1 VLEFP
6 TAALVILTPLL
17 ICKCYVMRKF
27 GLMRE
32 TGMAKQALTS
42 TIDAGEVAKF
52 TALAEQWWDPKGK
65 FAVLHKFNPVRIAYI
80 KAQICAH
87 FSRDPLS
94 LRPFEGLRILDI
106 GCGGG
111 LLSEPI
117 ARLGASVVG
126 VDPAEKNIRTAQVHA
141 EAQGLQIDFR
151 VATAEELAAAG
162 EKFDV
167 ILNMEVIEHVLE
179 PAEFVARCADMLDPG
194 GLMFIATI
202 NRTFRSFALAIVG
215 AEYVLGWL
223 PRGTHQWERFIT
235 PDELSAMAEA
245 AGLRTRDLAG
255 VRFNPLTNSW
265 QQTDDVAVNYMTL
278 TEKM

>member
-1 VLEFP
+1 
-6 TAALVILTPLL
+6 
-17 ICKCYVMRKF
+17 M
-27 GLMRE
+27 
-32 TGMAKQALTS
+32 GMSKAALTS

-52 TALAEQWWDPKGK
+52 TAMAEQWWDPKGK
-65 FAVLHKFNPVRIAYI
+65 FAVLHKFNPIRIAYI

-117 ARLGASVVG
+117 ARLGATMVG

-141 EAQGLQIDFR
+141 EAQGLPIEYR
-151 VATAEELAAAG
+151 VTTAEDLASAG
-162 EKFDV
+162 ERFDV
-167 ILNMEVIEHVLE
+167 ILNMEVIEHVLAPE
-179 PAEFVARCADMLDPG
+179 HFVGRCADMLNPG
-194 GLMFIATI
+194 GLMFLATI
-202 NRTFRSFALAIVG
+202 NRTLRSFALAIVG

-235 PDELSAMAEA
+235 PDEIA
-245 AGLRTRDLAG
+245 AIAAASSLETRDLVG
-255 VRFNPLTNSW
+255 VRFNPLSNSW
-265 QQTDDVAVNYMTL
+265 QRTDDVAVNYMTL
-278 TEKM
+278 TEKI